1 SGGRE
6 WNPVGHLVASDVLW
20 RFLADNQLLPPGV
33 VPSVVVGAGQIRD
46 PLTFPTAIVDAF
58 NRRRHT
64 VLASLPQDGA
74 LAACVAWIAAPLP
87 AAGRGWVLVAANV
100 AVLAL
105 LSTPRVA
112 LVLLGFA
119 LVFFAALEIENR
131 VAAIAAATA
140 LVFAFLVGSVS
151 SLRFLVPPD
160 D

>member
-1 SGGRE
+1 
-6 WNPVGHLVASDVLW
+6 
-20 RFLADNQLLPPGV
+20 
-33 VPSVVVGAGQIRD
+33 
-46 PLTFPTAIVDAF
+46 
-58 NRRRHT
+58 HT
-64 VLASLPQDGA
+64 VLASLLQYGA
-74 LAACVAWIAAPLP
+74 LAACVVWIAAPLP

-160 D
+160 DLNTREFLGLATNVAILRFISYALDRAPVPRAALTVERRLSLRDYLAAMLFFPTFIDGPIQ